1 MKRLQ
6 VEKAFSVA
14 NKFLLIEGDEIYAE
28 EGLNSSV
35 YTIYSPKTR
44 KPLGT
49 VFTDKVKTH
58 TKDFVEKIG

>member
-1 MKRLQ
+1 MKRLR

-28 EGLNSSV
+28 KSISHYTV
-35 YTIYSPKTR
+35 YNPKTR

-49 VFTDKVKTH
+49 VLQDKFEAN
-58 TKDFVEKIG
+58 TKDFEEKVE

>member
-14 NKFLLIEGDEIYAE
+14 NKYLLIEGDEVYAE
-28 EGLNSSV
+28 KGVSV
-35 YTIYSPKTR
+35 YTVYSPKTR

-49 VFTDKVKTH
+49 IFNEKFEAH
-58 TKDFVEKIG
+58 TKDFVEKVS